1 MSRTKNEIHSFIH
14 LLYLHTYSDLARLE
28 VRRLRDLLSVKSD
41 AVYSLENRKQQLL
54 LSMDERKHEISV
66 HRDILRAEL
75 KSLQEDKHSV
85 MMELRNRE
93 ANVERLKARFEVT

>member
-1 MSRTKNEIHSFIH
+1 M
-14 LLYLHTYSDLARLE
+14 
-28 VRRLRDLLSVKSD
+28 KSD

-93 ANVERLKARFEVT
+93 ANVERLKARFEVLSLCCVHTC